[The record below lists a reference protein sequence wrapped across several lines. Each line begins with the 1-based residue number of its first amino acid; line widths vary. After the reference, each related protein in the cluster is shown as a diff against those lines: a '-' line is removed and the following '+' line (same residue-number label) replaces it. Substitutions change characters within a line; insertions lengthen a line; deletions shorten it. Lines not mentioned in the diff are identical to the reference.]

1 MVNTSQMLAVIIIH
15 LAQGP
20 ENVLYFISRVFL
32 FLFQML
38 PIVVISTCILQ
49 LAFLGLGIWDLMCSE
64 SVRVY
69 FAYWYAVIQG
79 NLKCL
84 TKIKIKLKTKIW

>member
-1 MVNTSQMLAVIIIH
+1 MVKAH
-15 LAQGP
+15 
-20 ENVLYFISRVFL
+20 L

-49 LAFLGLGIWDLMCSE
+49 LAFLGLGIWDLTCSK
-64 SVRVY
+64 SVSVH

-79 NLKCL
+79 NVKCL
-84 TKIKIKLKTKIW
+84 TKIKLTFFLTLNKILKKDLKIGES

>member
-1 MVNTSQMLAVIIIH
+1 MTQMNLRTKQKQTDVEGKLVTRRGAR
-15 LAQGP
+15 G
-20 ENVLYFISRVFL
+20 NV
-32 FLFQML
+32 
-38 PIVVISTCILQ
+38 
-49 LAFLGLGIWDLMCSE
+49 GLGIWDLMCSE